1 MISNLEKFFTGC
13 LHLSSP
19 WEVTNVK
26 MDEGQTRVDIRVR
39 NNGKFEFFCPECG
52 GRCQGYD
59 KKEREWQHSDL
70 FDMECHIHCAV
81 DRMKCR
87 ECGKVTMIDVPWAE
101 KGSGFTL
108 LFEAKGIELMREMSV
123 KAAGSFLKTEPHKL
137 WRILDRFVEGR
148 MKHQNLAGLTRFYVD
163 ETACRR
169 GHNYITI
176 FADEDHHIIF
186 VTYGNDASTVTRFRE
201 HLEQHGGKAENIEYI
216 CCDMG
221 KGFQSGIAMEFPKAI
236 VTYDRFHVMEHMSM
250 AVDRSRRHEWNM
262 LRENGRLKEATDLKG
277 QRFILLRNNE
287 NLSGNQQSRVR
298 NILNSHRE
306 IGIVYGL
313 KESLRDTWDFTNRY
327 DAANHLVAWLV
338 AATNTGIG
346 ALRDIL
352 KLVDNHFNEILNW
365 FNSGMSNGV
374 MEGINSVIQA
384 VKGRA
389 RGFRDWRNLRTMCY
403 LRSSGLCDPITRP
416 CPN

>member
-1 MISNLEKFFTGC
+1 MIGSTEKMFTKF
-13 LHLSSP
+13 LHLSDP
-19 WEVTNVK
+19 WEVTSVVLNK
-26 MDEGQTRVDIRVR
+26 EQTKVDIRIR
-39 NNGKFEFFCPECG
+39 NNGKSEFFCPECK

-81 DRMKCR
+81 DRVKCIK
-87 ECGKVTMIDVPWAE
+87 CGKVTQVDVPWAK
-101 KGSGFTL
+101 KGSGFTM
-108 LFEAKGIELMREMSV
+108 LFEAKSIDLMREMPV
-123 KAAGSFLKTEPHKL
+123 NAVGRFLRTPDKAL
-137 WRILDRFVEGR
+137 WRILDRFVER
-148 MKHQNLAGLTRFYVD
+148 CMKNQNLAGLTRFYVD

-169 GHNYITI
+169 GHNYISI
-176 FADEDHHIIF
+176 FADEDHNIIF
-186 VTYGNDASTVTRFRE
+186 VTYGNDASTVSRFRE
-201 HLEQHGGKAENIEYI
+201 HLEAHGGKAENIEYI

-221 KGFQSGIAMEFPKAI
+221 KGFQSGIAMEFPNAI

-287 NLSGNQQSRVR
+287 NLSGNQQFRVR
-298 NILNSHRE
+298 NILNSHHE

-346 ALRDIL
+346 ALRDII

-374 MEGINSVIQA
+374 MEGINSVIQS

-389 RGFRDWRNLRTMCY
+389 RGYRNWQNLRTMCY
-403 LRSSGLCDPITRP
+403 LRSSGLCDPINRP
-416 CPN
+416 CPH